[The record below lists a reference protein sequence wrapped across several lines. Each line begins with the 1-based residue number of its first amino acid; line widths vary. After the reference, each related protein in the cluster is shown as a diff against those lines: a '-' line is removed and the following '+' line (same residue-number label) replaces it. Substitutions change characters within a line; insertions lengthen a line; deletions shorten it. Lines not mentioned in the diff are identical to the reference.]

1 MILHSVWVRFKDQ
14 IKSEQKISIFEEISA
29 LQKLIPGIID
39 VKFGRNVSPEGLHA
53 GFEDGFVVTFTDEH
67 ARDAYLVHPDHKVA
81 GSRIVDA
88 AEGGLSGIL
97 VFDMEV

>member
-14 IKSEQKISIFEEISA
+14 IKPEQKLSIFAEIAA
-29 LQKLIPGIID
+29 LQEKIPGIMD
-39 VKFGRNVSPEGLHA
+39 VKSGRNVSPEGLHA
-53 GFEDGFVVTFTDEH
+53 GFEDGFVVTFTSEE
-67 ARDAYLVHPDHKVA
+67 ARDAYLVHPDHQVA